1 MSDWQ
6 SVFAPMEQALEQML
20 DRTVLRDDDSR
31 PVDPAMSGAVPHLD
45 EVLAPV
51 ARVLLHADEH
61 ARAADMH
68 LEDSLIALT
77 ALRDQVRAFHSE
89 PDASAADRSKSV
101 ADASGSENAPYDD
114 PETLP

>member
-20 DRTVLRDDDSR
+20 GRTVLRDDDPR
-31 PVDPAMSGAVPHLD
+31 LVDPAMSGAVPLLD

-51 ARVLLHADEH
+51 SRVLAHADEH

-68 LEDSLIALT
+68 LEDALAGLT
-77 ALRDQVRAFHSE
+77 SLRDQI
-89 PDASAADRSKSV
+89 ASLSARRP
-101 ADASGSENAPYDD
+101 APYDD